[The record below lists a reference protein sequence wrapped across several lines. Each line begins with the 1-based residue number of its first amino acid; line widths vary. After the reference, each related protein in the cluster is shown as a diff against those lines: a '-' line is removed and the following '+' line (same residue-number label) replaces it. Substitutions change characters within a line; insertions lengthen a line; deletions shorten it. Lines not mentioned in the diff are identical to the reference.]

1 MTDPLPVS
9 VVVVSH
15 RRPAELR
22 VCLTALMQVDYAPM
36 EIVVVA
42 DGAGLD
48 AIADLPFLDQL
59 KTLRNDAA
67 GISIARNL
75 GIVAAAG
82 DIVAFIDDD
91 AVPEPSWL
99 RHLTEPFTDPDV
111 AAAGGYVRGR
121 NGISFQWKART
132 IAPDMAEQA
141 LDLPGWAP
149 VVRPADATLATK
161 TEGTNMAFRRDVLV
175 ALGGFDPAY
184 GFYLD
189 ESDLNMRL
197 ARAGHATA
205 IVPLAQVHH
214 GFAASAHRSENRTP
228 KTLFDVGASA
238 TVFLH
243 KFCAEEAVDAAQARL
258 EAKQKARLAKLRG
271 VDAAQART
279 LLETLRAGIEEG
291 RDRQAGSGD
300 LSNQPTEPFKP
311 VAALPNTVD
320 LCLSGRVFA
329 AKRLGRQAR
338 DAVAMGQRATVF
350 IFSPTSLYHH
360 MTFHPDG
367 YWIQSGGLF
376 GKSDRDDPIF
386 QLWSFSGRL
395 AREQARLKGVRALKG

>member
-132 IAPDMAEQA
+132 IAPILLAEPMADNPA
-141 LDLPGWAP
+141 TPAPITNTFAGGILPAAVIWP
-149 VVRPADATLATK
+149 VKNRPK
-161 TEGTNMAFRRDVLV
+161 CW
-175 ALGGFDPAY
+175 
-184 GFYLD
+184 
-189 ESDLNMRL
+189 
-197 ARAGHATA
+197 
-205 IVPLAQVHH
+205 
-214 GFAASAHRSENRTP
+214 AAST
-228 KTLFDVGASA
+228 T
-238 TVFLH
+238 
-243 KFCAEEAVDAAQARL
+243 AR
-258 EAKQKARLAKLRG
+258 
-271 VDAAQART
+271 
-279 LLETLRAGIEEG
+279 
-291 RDRQAGSGD
+291 
-300 LSNQPTEPFKP
+300 
-311 VAALPNTVD
+311 
-320 LCLSGRVFA
+320 
-329 AKRLGRQAR
+329 
-338 DAVAMGQRATVF
+338 
-350 IFSPTSLYHH
+350 
-360 MTFHPDG
+360 
-367 YWIQSGGLF
+367 
-376 GKSDRDDPIF
+376 
-386 QLWSFSGRL
+386 
-395 AREQARLKGVRALKG
+395 